1 MSEISKQKKAKWAE
15 ANMNAALKLLVENK
29 MAQRRLNTR
38 RMTKKIL
45 IISLAIYVKIKFE

>member
-29 MAQRRLNTR
+29 IAQRRLNTR